1 MTTSQHARYMR
12 AEIEAIAAS
21 LRVHQLARLLEL
33 GRSLLE
39 VQDTSEEEW
48 HNGGAADQNDQSSP
62 SSMPRVFT
70 QATP

>member
-21 LRVHQLARLLEL
+21 LRVHELARLLAV

-39 VQDTSEEEW
+39 VQDAPEEW
-48 HNGGAADQNDQSSP
+48 HGGGSAAAIGP
-62 SSMPRVFT
+62 SAAAYGGR
-70 QATP
+70 